1 MYSLTFKAVVWNE
14 QLEHE
19 YVDDVTIGFY
29 SDLTYEQMTK
39 EIIEEIVEIYYA
51 DRDYPD
57 FVRLLDYILTLI
69 AKDKNILE
77 MKLLDVICGK
87 KYRSNY
93 IRSYKDLVEGY
104 DEKEHD
110 GKCLNIMLQT
120 NYKSL
125 VDQRLI
131 PREKLTDKYIDE
143 YFGDDRTIKR
153 LLEFVKELK
162 HASIYVFDQ
171 IGKELIASHKATNER
186 VTAPAIALVGYHHI
200 ECITDSNVKRSV
212 ANGDKLTIFSTN
224 RCCEEK
230 FELFDDGLQLALSF
244 DDECNTDF
252 KECDADG
259 REKDSKALVIL
270 IADQFANGITKIM
283 TRVSEQYNVVI
294 TNIMDDRDGFPIGF
308 IHPVTNQLCLWQT
321 SYHERKEMCDL
332 LREYSHNDAFRW

>member
-1 MYSLTFKAVVWNE
+1 VLPEREKAMRYLRDVIRVDPKLYGKRISRDDILEILRENKKLQNGARVSKKLEDAIKAIIGRHNASFTKQNINKYRKGKNMFSLTFKAVVWNE

-57 FVRLLDYILTLI
+57 FIRLLDYVLTLI

-120 NYKSL
+120 NYKPL

-171 IGKELIASHKATNER
+171 IGKELIASHKATNEK
-186 VTAPAIALVGYHHI
+186 VTASAIALVGDHHI
-200 ECITDSNVKRSV
+200 ECITDSMLK
-212 ANGDKLTIFSTN
+212 
-224 RCCEEK
+224 
-230 FELFDDGLQLALSF
+230 
-244 DDECNTDF
+244 
-252 KECDADG
+252 G
-259 REKDSKALVIL
+259 R
-270 IADQFANGITKIM
+270 
-283 TRVSEQYNVVI
+283 
-294 TNIMDDRDGFPIGF
+294 
-308 IHPVTNQLCLWQT
+308 
-321 SYHERKEMCDL
+321 
-332 LREYSHNDAFRW
+332 

>member
-1 MYSLTFKAVVWNE
+1 MTGMPNHVNGNVLVTSRGVKYDIFDKNDKFSRIYKNKLSTNTKSFLNKANNANASREDVTNYLQNRGFINGTLRNNPHFVQFINSTVPEDRIGLVLPEREKAMRYLRDVIRVDPKLFGKRISRDDILEILRENKKLQNGARLSKKLEDAIKAIIGRHNASFTKQNINKYRKGKNTYSLTFKAVVWNE

-57 FVRLLDYILTLI
+57 FIRLLDYVLTLI

-120 NYKSL
+120 NYKPL

-131 PREKLTDKYIDE
+131 PR
-143 YFGDDRTIKR
+143 
-153 LLEFVKELK
+153 
-162 HASIYVFDQ
+162 
-171 IGKELIASHKATNER
+171 
-186 VTAPAIALVGYHHI
+186 
-200 ECITDSNVKRSV
+200 
-212 ANGDKLTIFSTN
+212 
-224 RCCEEK
+224 
-230 FELFDDGLQLALSF
+230 
-244 DDECNTDF
+244 
-252 KECDADG
+252 
-259 REKDSKALVIL
+259 
-270 IADQFANGITKIM
+270 
-283 TRVSEQYNVVI
+283 
-294 TNIMDDRDGFPIGF
+294 
-308 IHPVTNQLCLWQT
+308 
-321 SYHERKEMCDL
+321 
-332 LREYSHNDAFRW
+332 